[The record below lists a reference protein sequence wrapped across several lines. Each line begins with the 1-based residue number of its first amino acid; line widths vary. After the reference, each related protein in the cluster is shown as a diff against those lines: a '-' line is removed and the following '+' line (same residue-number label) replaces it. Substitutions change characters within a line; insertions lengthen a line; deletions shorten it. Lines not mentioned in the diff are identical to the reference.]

1 MGDLELATDELHDLG
16 GRLNTLSTRLKTTD
30 GGASYDRGDLAHDDV
45 IDAMTTFRTN
55 WDDNRDHLA
64 DKLAKLGEMAKA
76 TADEFTKA
84 DEELASELLDA
95 VEGAKK

>member
-1 MGDLELATDELHDLG
+1 MGDLELATDELRDLG
-16 GRLNTLSTRLKTTD
+16 RRLNTLSTRLKSTD

-45 IDAMTTFRTN
+45 IDAMKKFRTN

-64 DKLAKLGEMAKA
+64 DKLAKLGDMAKT

-84 DEELASELLDA
+84 DEDLASKLVDA
-95 VEGAKK
+95 VEKAKK